1 MISMRSVVFVALSA
15 FWIMGFVSE
24 LDSARATTTY
34 LIISLLLL
42 TLMAVLRPRAASK
55 PNN

>member
-1 MISMRSVVFVALSA
+1 MISMRRVVFVALSA

-42 TLMAVLRPRAASK
+42 ALMAVLRPAATPK
-55 PNN
+55 LNK

>member
-1 MISMRSVVFVALSA
+1 MLSTRSVVFAALSA

-42 TLMAVLRPRAASK
+42 ALMAVLRPAAATK
-55 PNN
+55 PNK